1 LSFLPLA
8 GESWIGGTVV
18 ASFIIRGG
26 ILVMTV
32 SPDNNLPKPL
42 FLWIMPALMVYPGAY
57 NRRANFTLGM
67 QNES

>member
-1 LSFLPLA
+1 M
-8 GESWIGGTVV
+8 